1 MDIFILL
8 LIGILVYLLP
18 INNDY
23 LDVKSTTG
31 LKGFLSLGIVFH
43 HLSQWVTTGI
53 EFSNFNYMGTY
64 IVSVFFF
71 LSGYGLYVQ
80 NKIKE
85 NYLDNFLVKRLSR
98 IFIPFVF
105 ISSIYLIYRNLNG
118 QELTISF
125 FVNLFKKGSTVIYN
139 GWFVDIIILMY
150 IFFYISFKMFSNR
163 TISILINTILI
174 VVYIIL
180 AIRLEYGFWWYN
192 SSLPFVLGLLWA
204 KNKEYIDGVL
214 RNYYFV
220 ILVLITGLMFL
231 SHQYDVVYK
240 KLHLVDTYS
249 YAFLANIDNVIFT
262 IFFILIT
269 NKIDFANKYLL
280 FLGKISFELYMIHGL
295 VMSIFGKHFVTSR
308 LNDVIFTILVLIVSI
323 SLAWLINVIIKKIN
337 IKTTYVPT
345 PKS

>member
-43 HLSQWVTTGI
+43 HLSQWVTTGE
-53 EFSNFNYMGTY
+53 EFSNFGYMGTY

-71 LSGYGLYVQ
+71 LSGDGLYVQ
-80 NKIKE
+80 NERKE
-85 NYLDNFLVKRLSR
+85 NYLNNFLGKRLSR
-98 IFIPFVF
+98 ILIPFMV
-105 ISSIYLIYRNLNG
+105 ISSIYLIYRNLNE

-204 KNKEYIDGVL
+204 KNKDYIDGVL

-220 ILVLITGLMFL
+220 ILVLITGLLFL

-240 KLHLVDTYS
+240 KLHLVDIYS

-295 VMSIFGKHFVTSR
+295 VMSIFGKYFVTSR

-337 IKTTYVPT
+337 IKTT
-345 PKS
+345 

>member
-8 LIGILVYLLP
+8 IISIFVYLLP
-18 INNDY
+18 VNNDY
-23 LDVKSTTG
+23 LGVKSTTG
-31 LKGFLSLGIVFH
+31 LKGFLALGIVFH
-43 HLSQWVTTGI
+43 HLSQWVTTGE
-53 EFSNFNYMGTY
+53 EFSNFGYMGTY

-80 NKIKE
+80 NDRKE
-85 NYLDNFLVKRLSR
+85 DYLDNFLSKRLSK
-98 IFIPFVF
+98 ILTPFIT

-118 QELTISF
+118 QELTIPF

-204 KNKEYIDGVL
+204 KNKEYIDRVL

-220 ILVLITGLMFL
+220 ILVLITGLLFL

-240 KLHLVDTYS
+240 KLHLVDAYS

-262 IFFILIT
+262 LFFILIVR
-269 NKIDFANKYLL
+269 KIDFSNNYLL
-280 FLGKISFELYMIHGL
+280 FLGKVSFELYMIHGL
-295 VMSIFGKHFVTSR
+295 VISIFGKYFATSR
-308 LNDVIFTILVLIVSI
+308 LNDVIFTTSVLIVSI
-323 SLAWLINVIIKKIN
+323 FLAWLINGIINKIS
-337 IKTTYVPT
+337 IKTT
-345 PKS
+345 